1 MLLMD
6 LFVDPQ
12 GIEGLSQRER
22 RLPGQHKLAPLSGQL
37 PLWALLSNK
46 NFLVLEQKTLTHEQK
61 TQGKHSTERFAGD
74 ERRGATAPVSW
85 LSVRSNGLRSLEY
98 TEYMGFCRPE
108 SHLLHS
114 RRTRT
119 AIPREPLAR
128 SGRGGLLRTDRA
140 CSHYS

>member
-22 RLPGQHKLAPLSGQL
+22 RLPGQHKLAPLSRQL
-37 PLWALLSNK
+37 PLLALLSNK
-46 NFLVLEQKTLTHEQK
+46 NLLALEQKTLTNK
-61 TQGKHSTERFAGD
+61 RRKGSTAQ
-74 ERRGATAPVSW
+74 RGLPATNAAEPLLLYLGF
-85 LSVRSNGLRSLEY
+85 LSVQMDFAVWSTRS
-98 TEYMGFCRPE
+98 TMGFCRPE

-114 RRTRT
+114 RRTRS

-128 SGRGGLLRTDRA
+128 PGRGGLLRTDRA